1 MHHPITLFRLAAAL
15 IATASFVSAAAPPT
29 TKATERPIKILNESG
44 SKVEIYWIHPQTG
57 ALSIMSTP
65 NVLNGASFNLNSF
78 IGHEFEI
85 RELPSSK
92 TGYCNGE
99 EKTCRTNY
107 MAVTENSEQ
116 SKSYRGLGCEFTH
129 SDSGRRSLIGDLW
142 SCLGSFAL

>member
-1 MHHPITLFRLAAAL
+1 MWKRVPVLAGLAVLLA
-15 IATASFVSAAAPPT
+15 VCAAAPPT

-44 SKVEIYWIHPQTG
+44 SKVEIYWVHPQTG

-92 TGYCNGE
+92 TGTCKGE
-99 EKTCRTNY
+99 EQTCRTNY
-107 MAVTENSEQ
+107 LAVTENSEQ
-116 SKSYRGLGCEFTH
+116 SKYSRSRNSWSLFEFCLDIRVHACTIT
-129 SDSGRRSLIGDLW
+129 GYLAP
-142 SCLGSFAL
+142 SC